1 MWNCAHRCTLFHFHW
16 KPKYRIFIPKHAS
29 VSSKPF
35 LICHYLFFTR
45 SIPLP
50 HSLKSWLC
58 GLLVKQL
65 SFLSTK
71 PKLLLQKKAN
81 PIKKHFKRQLI
92 YNHIKLSDEFQ
103 LTIAEG
109 RCSIFS
115 IMFSLVA
122 EFFIGF
128 FFLRRKAKSI
138 LKKLH
143 MTHC

>member
-1 MWNCAHRCTLFHFHW
+1 MWNCAHRCTFFQFHW

-29 VSSKPF
+29 ASSKPF

-71 PKLLLQKKAN
+71 PKLLLQKKQIPSKRLQKAAN
-81 PIKKHFKRQLI
+81 
-92 YNHIKLSDEFQ
+92 YNHIQLSDEFQ

-138 LKKLH
+138 MKKLH